1 MADEVAAPAEKTDV
15 AEAPAQETQA
25 EGAEAIQTA
34 SPAPPELTDDKPG
47 NEDEAALQKTAD
59 ELLGNTEETT
69 EETTEEVTEESAE
82 GEASKEGL
90 LATATELFPDKEI
103 NSEEDAIKAVTEFV
117 NESREYKEKQQEA
130 TKKLAELFR
139 GNPDLVDLIHL
150 MNEGAT
156 MTEALPYITG
166 EADESGLDG
175 AKDGWQKTAAEKRA
189 AKTEQEKSLQEVSKN
204 LEVSV
209 NNIKQFAEENK
220 MSDEEAGEFLT
231 MVDEVFENYSKGNI
245 TNDILTKL
253 LKGMRHDKVVKDEV
267 EKAEIAGRNE
277 GIKEVTTKKAAQK
290 GDGLPHPKSTA
301 TEKGDKAQEPDS
313 PDDFIARNIDSIN
326 NSRKF

>member
-1 MADEVAAPAEKTDV
+1 MADEAAAPAEKTDV
-15 AEAPAQETQA
+15 AEAPAQETTA

-175 AKDGWQKTAAEKRA
+175 AKDGW
-189 AKTEQEKSLQEVSKN
+189 
-204 LEVSV
+204 
-209 NNIKQFAEENK
+209 
-220 MSDEEAGEFLT
+220 
-231 MVDEVFENYSKGNI
+231 
-245 TNDILTKL
+245 
-253 LKGMRHDKVVKDEV
+253 
-267 EKAEIAGRNE
+267 
-277 GIKEVTTKKAAQK
+277 
-290 GDGLPHPKSTA
+290 
-301 TEKGDKAQEPDS
+301 
-313 PDDFIARNIDSIN
+313 
-326 NSRKF
+326 